1 MGFFLGIVLATL
13 VVFWVLYPVVAGQ
26 EAPMERDDEEL
37 TEAQHRKRVALFAL
51 RDVEYDYHAGKLD
64 EEDYLKM
71 KREIS
76 SEALEALDAEEAEW
90 AEREGRKAA
99 LAAARGAEG
108 SEADEVGGR
117 DSGVEDEI
125 QALRD
130 SLREGVVCREC
141 GQPSPAVAGSV
152 ESAGARF
159 EPRVTPSSPGLP
171 PPAPPPDPVP
181 G

>member
-13 VVFWVLYPVVAGQ
+13 VVFWVLYPVVAGK

-99 LAAARGAEG
+99 LAAAREL
-108 SEADEVGGR
+108 ADPDAGDVEDR

-141 GQPSPAVAGSV
+141 GQPSPRGSRFCG
-152 ESAGARF
+152 ECGSALRASGDPV
-159 EPRVTPSSPGLP
+159 EPRASSTGS
-171 PPAPPPDPVP
+171 AS
-181 G
+181 

>member
-26 EAPMERDDEEL
+26 EAPMERDDDEL

-64 EEDYLKM
+64 EGDYLKM

-99 LAAARGAEG
+99 RAEARKAGGSGAGE
-108 SEADEVGGR
+108 GR
-117 DSGVEDEI
+117 DQGSGVEAEI
-125 QALRD
+125 QALRS

-141 GQPSPAVAGSV
+141 GQPSPRGSRFCGECGSALRVAPDSTEPQASATGSA
-152 ESAGARF
+152 S
-159 EPRVTPSSPGLP
+159 
-171 PPAPPPDPVP
+171 
-181 G
+181 

>member
-141 GQPSPAVAGSV
+141 GQPSPRGSRFCG
-152 ESAGARF
+152 ECGSALRATGDPI
-159 EPRVTPSSPGLP
+159 EPRTSSSGS
-171 PPAPPPDPVP
+171 AS
-181 G
+181 